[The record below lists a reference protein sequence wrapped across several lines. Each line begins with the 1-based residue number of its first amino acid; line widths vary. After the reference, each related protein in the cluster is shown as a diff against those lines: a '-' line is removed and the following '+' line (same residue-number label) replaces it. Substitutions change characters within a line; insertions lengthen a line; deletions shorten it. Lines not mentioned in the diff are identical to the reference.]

1 MSFIDQAARSF
12 GNITELKFQAVLFGR
27 GALYLEGAKPLK
39 IDDAE
44 MIFRARGCV
53 ITVNGKDLSIKDL
66 ADDCA
71 SVVGVI
77 DGISVKDL

>member
-1 MSFIDQAARSF
+1 MSFIDQAAELF
-12 GNITELKFQAVLFGR
+12 GNIAELKFQAVLFGR

-39 IDDAE
+39 IDGAE

-53 ITVNGKDLSIKDL
+53 ITVSGSELSVKDLT
-66 ADDCA
+66 DDCV
-71 SVVGVI
+71 SVIGVI